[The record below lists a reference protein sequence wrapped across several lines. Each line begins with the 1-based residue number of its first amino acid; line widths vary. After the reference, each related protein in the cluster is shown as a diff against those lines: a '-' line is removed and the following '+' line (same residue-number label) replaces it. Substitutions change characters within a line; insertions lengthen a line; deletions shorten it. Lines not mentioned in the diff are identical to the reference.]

1 MKERFKQ
8 QVIAGKRVMTVRE
21 LVSSIPQQDKY
32 TTDQL
37 SFSLDEVL
45 DQQVNSEDEIAKAID
60 PIRKKFEEARERAL
74 KNTKLYLSMISDL
87 DIYVATSMRKREDF
101 RAMAEFCNEIFQDER
116 LADLKLRYFDPTRS
130 AAIGHED
137 KGLIECLMVK
147 CAKVLVYN
155 AGTSDSFGK
164 DVEAAME
171 LSLGK
176 PVVFFC
182 DVATRRSFYRDIHP
196 LSRLIN
202 FDNGVPVGAIVTE
215 NRKHVTELLSRIF
228 RNEMELEL
236 KKKNDNYFLLAERLT
251 DSTIRLQTDDLLLR
265 ETFWNYYNQSAS

>member
-1 MKERFKQ
+1 
-8 QVIAGKRVMTVRE
+8 
-21 LVSSIPQQDKY
+21 
-32 TTDQL
+32 
-37 SFSLDEVL
+37 L
-45 DQQVNSEDEIAKAID
+45 DQKIKSEDEIAKAIE
-60 PIRKKFEEARERAL
+60 PIREKFDAARERAL

-87 DIYVATSMRKREDF
+87 DIYVATSMRRREDF
-101 RAMAEFCNEIFQDER
+101 RAMADFCSEIFQDQK
-116 LADLKLRYFDPTRS
+116 LQDLKLRYFDPTRS

-155 AGTSDSFGK
+155 AGPSDSFGK
-164 DVEAAME
+164 DVEAAMA

-176 PVVFFC
+176 PVIFFC
-182 DVATRRSFYRDIHP
+182 DVETRRGFYRDIHP

-202 FDNGVPVGAIVTE
+202 FNNGVAVGAIVTE

-236 KKKNDNYFLLAERLT
+236 KKKSDDYFLLCDKLT
-251 DSTIRLQTDDLLLR
+251 DSTVRLQTNDLLLR
-265 ETFWNYYNQSAS
+265 ETFWNYYNQGT